1 MLLTCKVSHM
11 TDGGRRAADAAAE
24 AFAVVGLY
32 GDPTVP
38 WSIALEAELAAPIAP
53 SLLQRRLTEL
63 VAANPNCGLPP
74 QWRVA
79 AAGGWQHELHELM
92 NTPYTTAGPIIR
104 GACDETGRRVV
115 VGGHHGA
122 IDGLGMLALL
132 SAVLDTDLRSRARGV
147 SASAPAQSF
156 AASVRD
162 RLLEVAFRPP
172 RRFRPE
178 GGDGRSVGD
187 WIVSAGVDGRVDTTL
202 MVCALAR
209 LVEQWDSG
217 YQTRRPTIV
226 AIGASRREAGIR
238 LTPDRDTTF
247 LRITAPSGDVD
258 DTRRVL
264 SAATPQPDFPA
275 SRGGGLAPMATRV
288 LASRLGSTALV
299 SSLGVVAGGES
310 VVRSLR
316 LYPAPSGRSGVA
328 VGAVNS
334 GGVGTITVRARRR
347 DFGPGQTDRMLQQ
360 YLSAL
365 RGLQPPTP

>member
-1 MLLTCKVSHM
+1 M
-11 TDGGRRAADAAAE
+11 
-24 AFAVVGLY
+24 VGLY

-38 WSIALEAELAAPIAP
+38 WSIALEAELAESIEP
-53 SLLQRRLTEL
+53 SLMRRRLTAL

-79 AAGGWQHELHELM
+79 ADGEWQRELDELM
-92 NTPYTTAGPIIR
+92 NTPYGPSGPIIR

-115 VGGHHGA
+115 VGGHHGVV
-122 IDGLGMLALL
+122 DGLGMLALL

-147 SASAPAQSF
+147 SATVPVQSF

-162 RLLEVAFRPP
+162 RLIEVAFRPP
-172 RRFRPE
+172 RRFRPD
-178 GGDGRSVGD
+178 GGDGCSVGD

-209 LVEQWDSG
+209 LVERWDTG

-247 LRITAPSGDVD
+247 LRITAPAGDVD
-258 DTRRVL
+258 ATRRVL
-264 SAATPQPDFPA
+264 SAAAPQPDFPA
-275 SRGGGLAPMATRV
+275 SRGVLAPMATRL
-288 LASRLGSTALV
+288 LAARLGSTALV

-310 VVRSLR
+310 VLRSLR

-347 DFGPGQTDRMLQQ
+347 DFGQEQADTMLRE

-365 RGLQPPTP
+365 GDLQPPSSQPR